1 MLKKILHSYAIEI
14 PNLLCAIGLMVV
26 YNRTSDLLYYY
37 ASNVIIIVS
46 VVLILSDVLSSII
59 LYCIKTTN
67 GHIRYLK
74 THIDLLYGIM
84 LDKDIIT
91 KDELDKLLLERY
103 EKFDNGG
110 Q

>member
-1 MLKKILHSYAIEI
+1 MLKKICNSYIIEI

-26 YNRTSDLLYYY
+26 YNRTSDLLYFY
-37 ASNVIIIVS
+37 ASNVIIIILA
-46 VVLILSDVLSSII
+46 VLILSNVLSRII
-59 LYCIKTTN
+59 LYHIETNN

-74 THIDLLYGIM
+74 THIDLLYGIV

-103 EKFDNGG
+103 EKFDKGG
-110 Q
+110 H